1 MKIAHLADIHI
12 RVMTRHEEYRE
23 VFSRLYS
30 DLKKNKPDL
39 IVVAGDIVH
48 SKLTMSPEL
57 IVMVSEFFINLRKIS
72 DVVVMPGN
80 HDVNVS
86 NSDRMDALS
95 PIIDLVNDAANY
107 SESIVNSIIYYD
119 KTGVYSYGDK
129 IDFYVWSQI
138 DRKTPPLEK
147 MNGSKINI
155 GLFHG
160 PVDGSELDG
169 NYRIR
174 STVGIS
180 IFSGLDFV
188 MLGDIHKGPQFFA
201 DRRINFPGSLI
212 QQNNSESLEK
222 GYLLWDIDSK
232 KDFTVEFREIKNDY
246 GFYTINAE
254 NDILPD
260 IELPQKCN
268 LRVVWPIVSN
278 EVISKALVSDLLNR
292 ATEKYNVANVQIA
305 FKPFYSKLDSDT
317 IETSDD
323 GINFLKLGDANFRHD
338 ILRQWILLKMGDGVS
353 PEVVERVLSI
363 DDSLTEK
370 YSKVDFV
377 SESVGKK
384 WRIESL
390 ELSNFMSY
398 GDKVTIDFS
407 SLSGL
412 VGLFGNN
419 ACGKSVIFDSILFAL
434 FNKTTRNVKNEDL
447 VNKVLKSNSCYVSLI
462 ISIDDKLFS
471 IKRDVKISRDKDGE
485 ISSSKTSVKFLTS
498 MQGSTEWENLNLES
512 RVDTE
517 KVIREY
523 FGTYDDFILT
533 AMMSQG
539 TNSEFIGLS
548 PAGRTDNII
557 KFLGLDILSQKFDD
571 GKSTLKALEMK
582 NNVNSIE
589 KTVIE
594 KSALIESIS
603 KDLEKLKELEVEKNG
618 VDSNISL
625 HQSTISELRSK
636 IDDSITYTISE
647 KEDANRELVAE
658 ITKKNEMA
666 ESIDRITLGISDDVA
681 KISALEDFMV
691 DEVVLSSYTTI
702 AATRKS
708 VDSNLSKIGVE
719 ISYITKEIKDLEKEI
734 AIFSG
739 CPVYDDPRHSSCT
752 LLKGFS
758 SNAIE
763 KLAAKKTQLHDLNLN
778 RNKILE
784 DISVIEDAD
793 KKIKEQSDIKAKIE
807 SLGLGIQSKK
817 KDINTLLANIE
828 TKTMCISMINSKIQT
843 LNENQDKIL
852 KNSEYAISIAE
863 EMKLLG
869 FEKMKLRDIENKI
882 LELHRNIAVFKSNVE
897 ILERRIEDIEKDK
910 FEIDAFSIY
919 CSAMHRKGIPSMII
933 DKLVPY
939 VNYELN
945 QLLSSIVDFSVNFK
959 VTYDPTSV
967 DIMMEYG
974 SSLSDGRSATMAS
987 GMEKFIINM
996 AIRVV
1001 LLKITSLPVCST
1013 HFIDEGFGTLD
1024 SDNILT
1030 AGRMLNL
1037 MKSHF
1042 DSIVMVTHLDVMK
1055 DSVDSIISVA
1065 KENNTS
1071 KLYVS

>member
-30 DLKKNKPDL
+30 DLSAQKPDL
-39 IVVAGDIVH
+39 IVLAGDIVH

-57 IVMVSEFFINLRKIS
+57 IVMVSEFFMNLRKIC
-72 DVVVMPGN
+72 DVIVMPGN

-95 PIIDLVNDAANY
+95 PIIDLINDAANY
-107 SESIVNSIIYYD
+107 SESVMNSIIYYD
-119 KTGVYSYGDK
+119 ETGVYSYSDK

-138 DRKTPPLEK
+138 DKKTLSLEK

-180 IFSGLDFV
+180 MFNGLDFV

-222 GYLLWDIDSK
+222 GYLLWTIDSK
-232 KDFTVEFREIKNDY
+232 EDFSVEFREIKNDY

-254 NDILPD
+254 NDELPNID
-260 IELPQKCN
+260 LPQKCN
-268 LRVVWPIVSN
+268 LRVVWPIISN
-278 EVISKALVSDLLNR
+278 EVISKALVSDLLTR
-292 ATEKYNVANVQIA
+292 ATEKYNVANVQIV
-305 FKPFYSKLDSDT
+305 FKPFYSNSSDDT

-323 GINFLKLGDANFRHD
+323 GINFLKLGDSNFRHD
-338 ILRQWILLKMGDGVS
+338 ILKQWISLKMGDGVS
-353 PEVVERVLSI
+353 EDVVERVLNI

-377 SESVGKK
+377 PESMGKK
-384 WRIESL
+384 WKIESL

-398 GDKVTIDFS
+398 GDKVTIDFG

-412 VGLFGNN
+412 IGLFGNN
-419 ACGKSVIFDSILFAL
+419 ACGKSVVFDSILFAL

-447 VNKVLKSNSCYVSLI
+447 VNKVLKSNSCYVTLI

-471 IKRDVKISRDKDGE
+471 IHRDVKVSRDKDGE

-498 MQGSTEWENLNLES
+498 TVGSEEWENLNLES

-548 PAGRTDNII
+548 PASRTDNVI
-557 KFLGLDILSQKFDD
+557 KFLGLDIFSLKFDD
-571 GKSTLKALEMK
+571 AKSSLKALEMK

-589 KTVIE
+589 KTVLE
-594 KSALIESIS
+594 KSSLLESIS
-603 KDLEKLKELEVEKNG
+603 VNMVELEKLEDKKAFVE
-618 VDSNISL
+618 SNISS
-625 HQSTISELRSK
+625 HQTNISELRSK
-636 IDDSITYTISE
+636 IDDSITYTLSE
-647 KEDANRELVAE
+647 KEAAQKDLAAEVAR
-658 ITKKNEMA
+658 KNEMA
-666 ESIDRITLGISDDVA
+666 EGVDRIRLGISDDVA

-691 DEVVLSSYTTI
+691 DETVLSSYTMI

-719 ISYITKEIKDLEKEI
+719 ISYVTKEIRDLEKEI
-734 AIFSG
+734 NIFSG
-739 CPVYDDPRHSSCT
+739 CPVYDDPRHSNCS

-758 SNAIE
+758 SNSIE
-763 KLAAKKTQLHDLNLN
+763 KLAAKKEQLRNLTLN
-778 RNKILE
+778 RTKVLE
-784 DISVIEDAD
+784 EISIIEDAET
-793 KKIKEQSDIKAKIE
+793 KIRQQSDIKAKIE
-807 SLGLGIQSKK
+807 SLGLGIQSKN

-828 TKTMCISMINSKIQT
+828 TKVMCIAMIGSRIKT
-843 LNENQDKIL
+843 LDENQDKIL
-852 KNSEYAISIAE
+852 KNSEYSISITE

-869 FEKMKLRDIENKI
+869 FEKLELRGTENLM
-882 LELHRNIAVFKSNVE
+882 LELHKSIAVAKSNVE
-897 ILERRIEDIEKDK
+897 ILENRIADIERDK

-939 VNYELN
+939 INYELN
-945 QLLSSIVDFSVNFK
+945 QLLSSIVEFSVNFK

-974 SSLSDGRSATMAS
+974 NSLSDSRSATMAS
-987 GMEKFIINM
+987 GMEKFIMNM

-1001 LLKITSLPVCST
+1001 LLKMTNLPVCTT

-1024 SDNILT
+1024 QDNIST
-1030 AGRMLNL
+1030 AGRMLNI
-1037 MKSHF
+1037 MKQHF
-1042 DSIVMVTHLDVMK
+1042 DSIIMVTHLAVMK
-1055 DSVDSIISVA
+1055 DDVDSIISVVR
-1065 KENNTS
+1065 ENNIS